1 MAAGIIGIVAG
12 IVFKI
17 NKFCFD
23 IHIIFSEIV
32 FENLLFKIYIKGSYN
47 IIINQK
53 EYVLKSGD
61 MVIVNPMVSHELGS
75 DISKDS
81 VRLTIEVGPA
91 LLCEQFNSLIIKNCD
106 SKLFMLNGENKYS
119 SIYKL
124 FIETAE
130 ILMNKPAFYSL
141 DVKGNIYKIS
151 TILLRL
157 FNENSGYTEVAV
169 KSLINV
175 EKISRAVNMIY
186 SSYDKQLSLNTV
198 SDFCGYSKSNFCKTF
213 KEVTGESF
221 HSMLN
226 KHRVDVA
233 CLKLKETNAS
243 IEDIAVSIGF
253 LDSKSFCRVFKKIKG
268 INAGEYRK
276 NSNLFCVKE

>member
-17 NKFCFD
+17 NKFGFN
-23 IHIIFSEIV
+23 IHIIFSESV

-91 LLCEQFNSLIIKNCD
+91 LLCEQFNSLILKNCD

-130 ILMNKPAFYSL
+130 ILMNKPAFYNL

-151 TILLRL
+151 AILLRL

-198 SDFCGYSKSNFCKTF
+198 SDFCGYSKSNFVKP
-213 KEVTGESF
+213 
-221 HSMLN
+221 
-226 KHRVDVA
+226 
-233 CLKLKETNAS
+233 LKRQRGK
-243 IEDIAVSIGF
+243 
-253 LDSKSFCRVFKKIKG
+253 VFI
-268 INAGEYRK
+268 
-276 NSNLFCVKE
+276 LC

>member
-1 MAAGIIGIVAG
+1 MLYQ
-12 IVFKI
+12 KLLE
-17 NKFCFD
+17 
-23 IHIIFSEIV
+23 FSEPYFV
-32 FENLLFKIYIKGSYN
+32 DLSHGGKFEEHCHPEMELSFCVKGSYN

-91 LLCEQFNSLIIKNCD
+91 LLGEQFNSLILKNCD

-119 SIYKL
+119 SLYKL

-130 ILMNKPAFYSL
+130 ILMNKPAFYNL

-157 FNENSGYTEVAV
+157 FNENSGYTEVAI

-243 IEDIAVSIGF
+243 IEDIAVSVGF
-253 LDSKSFCRVFKKIKG
+253 PDSKSFCRAFKKIKG
-268 INAGEYRK
+268 KNAGEYRK
-276 NSNLFCVKE
+276 NIE